1 MRRGEC
7 RKCIEGTIEVYDSD
21 DMVVDYDTCDCCGG
35 NWEFCPQCSA
45 ALEDQEEDR

>member
-1 MRRGEC
+1 M
-7 RKCIEGTIEVYDSD
+7 KCQCCVEG
-21 DMVVDYDTCDCCGG
+21 VVVTWDGPHARPEDCACCGG